1 MEGEGREKER
11 KRERERERERE
22 GEAGVGRLPHKQ
34 SPHTKYTLSRERTQ
48 EMGGRNRE
56 KLHGRV
62 WAMERRE
69 RGERESERTNAAGEG
84 ASEGDESTTSANVN
98 VAWRL

>member
-1 MEGEGREKER
+1 MKV
-11 KRERERERERE
+11 EREREREVARKRPVL
-22 GEAGVGRLPHKQ
+22 GGALLPHKQ

-62 WAMERRE
+62 WAMERAR
-69 RGERESERTNAAGEG
+69 ERESERTNAAGEG
-84 ASEGDESTTSANVN
+84 AREGDESTTSANVN

>member
-1 MEGEGREKER
+1 MEGEGREI
-11 KRERERERERE
+11 ERERARKRPVL
-22 GEAGVGRLPHKQ
+22 GASPLPHKQ

-48 EMGGRNRE
+48 EMGGRTRE

-69 RGERESERTNAAGEG
+69 RGERERERE
-84 ASEGDESTTSANVN
+84 DE
-98 VAWRL
+98 RGG

>member
-1 MEGEGREKER
+1 
-11 KRERERERERE
+11 
-22 GEAGVGRLPHKQ
+22 
-34 SPHTKYTLSRERTQ
+34 
-48 EMGGRNRE
+48 MGGRNRE